1 MTADA
6 ALLALI
12 TGAVLPFLTTFI
24 TKAAWSNAIK
34 FGVVIVAAVV
44 IGTVELYLKGDLAGI
59 TVETAYSYLG
69 SIYVASGLVFW
80 LLIDRTNLK
89 TCLLY
94 TSDAADDLTRVD
106 LVGR

>member
-1 MTADA
+1 MEPNM

-12 TGAVLPFLTTFI
+12 TGALLPFITTFI

-44 IGTVELYLKGDLAGI
+44 IGTMELYLRGDLAGI

-80 LLIDRTNLK
+80 LLIDRTDLRGYLEARGLK
-89 TCLLY
+89 
-94 TSDAADDLTRVD
+94 
-106 LVGR
+106 